1 MAGTLPLGCAG
12 ALAACAS
19 PGGQAPQVARQPV
32 ALEYWLWFGP
42 ESLAGA
48 QPMLDAYKVVAPH
61 VTLGWSG
68 IGGADFLTKITAAV
82 AGGTPPD
89 MAYLDNQ
96 HQGFF
101 GRQKLLVDQGPLGKR
116 DRDFRVEAIEPRA
129 LDLYTYDGVVLGYP
143 WALTTGQVFFN
154 RELFRA
160 AGRPVPDELY
170 KQGHWTWPAM
180 VEAAVA
186 LTKRKADGTI
196 DQLGIAH
203 GSIWRMGLNSN
214 GTDLF
219 DDFRRPKKSRLDEP
233 ASIAALEYSQELS
246 YKHRAGWIV
255 NTQPDAVALGGNV
268 NMAYNAGRLAMAV
281 RWGVPAGFNQ
291 VAAVTSAVPW
301 PKGPDPRG
309 KPVSDLTT
317 EAGGIM
323 RSSKSQD
330 AAWQFYKWYQKDWQR
345 TVLADRSNPSGARVS
360 SRSDLQ
366 DVARGGLPAPAD
378 IWFELAKAG
387 VARPVFPDW
396 NKVNAEIINP
406 GLNPMWVGERTP
418 RDAAIAVARQL
429 NDYFAANPQ

>member
-1 MAGTLPLGCAG
+1 
-12 ALAACAS
+12 
-19 PGGQAPQVARQPV
+19 
-32 ALEYWLWFGP
+32 
-42 ESLAGA
+42 
-48 QPMLDAYKVVAPH
+48 MLDAYKVVAPH

-68 IGGADFLTKITAAV
+68 IGGGDFLTKITAAV

-116 DRDFRVEAIEPRA
+116 DRDFRVEVIEPRA

-160 AGRPVPDELY
+160 AGRTTPDELH
-170 KQGHWTWPAM
+170 KQGRWTWPAM

-186 LTKRKADGTI
+186 LTKRGRRHGRAAGHRPRVDLADGPEQQR
-196 DQLGIAH
+196 D
-203 GSIWRMGLNSN
+203 RPV
-214 GTDLF
+214 
-219 DDFRRPKKSRLDEP
+219 RRLPARPRRAAWTSRRRSRPWSTPGPVVQAPRGVGRQHP
-233 ASIAALEYSQELS
+233 AG
-246 YKHRAGWIV
+246 RA
-255 NTQPDAVALGGNV
+255 ALGGNV

-291 VAAVTSAVPW
+291 VAGRDLGRAVAEGPGPRGQAGV
-301 PKGPDPRG
+301 GPDHRG
-309 KPVSDLTT
+309 GRDHAHQQGPGRRPGSST
-317 EAGGIM
+317 AGTRRTG
-323 RSSKSQD
+323 S
-330 AAWQFYKWYQKDWQR
+330 A
-345 TVLADRSNPSGARVS
+345 TVLADRSNPGGARVA

-418 RDAAIAVARQL
+418 RDAAIAVAKQL
-429 NDYFAANPQ
+429 NDFLAANPQ